1 MVTNTVFLLILDG
14 EWARKGYAFFH
25 FDFILFSVRINQ
37 LTLNLL
43 QKSFFMKTRYVSN
56 PKIRFKEPPHFELR
70 HMHLPHSH
78 KGQVTKN

>member
-43 QKSFFMKTRYVSN
+43 QKSFFMKT
-56 PKIRFKEPPHFELR
+56 
-70 HMHLPHSH
+70 
-78 KGQVTKN
+78 